1 MPGSQKLI
9 QVINGLVVV
18 DTTIIVMAE
27 YESTHWVLHLSDGRT
42 VVLSLRV
49 KADEILSWNEN
60 LMMANKS
67 QIVNTSYLAFIE
79 YRTRRCEMTI
89 PNLPQITLSIEAYK
103 KVCDAFNEK
112 DIND

>member
-1 MPGSQKLI
+1 
-9 QVINGLVVV
+9 
-18 DTTIIVMAE
+18 MAE

-89 PNLPQITLSIEAYK
+89 SNLPPITLSIEAYK
-103 KVCDAFNEK
+103 KVCDAFADK
-112 DIND
+112 